1 MPSTK
6 LFETYII
13 HSRPF
18 RDSSAIVDC
27 LSAEHGLLSLVAR
40 GVKKPRS
47 RWYSYMQPF
56 MLLEMGWMGRSELK
70 TLTHVEAQS
79 LYPKLTGAKIKLGL
93 YINELLMRLC
103 VAMDPH
109 PQLFQLYDAALTN
122 LCQSDDAIDNEIS
135 LRAFEYQLLAELGYG
150 FDLQKE
156 IVPELLYGFEPG
168 VGVVEAKILR
178 GSEYVVVS
186 GASILALQQ
195 QQFTS
200 AALLLEAKKMMRAI
214 LGYYLGN
221 KPLQSRKLF
230 YSRKVEKV

>member
-27 LSAEHGLLSLVAR
+27 LSKEHGLLSLVAR

-79 LYPKLTGAKIKLGL
+79 LYPKLSGSKIKLGL

-103 VAMDPH
+103 VEMDPH
-109 PQLFQLYDAALTN
+109 PQLFELYDAALTS
-122 LCQSDDAIDNEIS
+122 LCQSDDAILNEIS

-178 GSEYVVVS
+178 GSESVVVS
-186 GASILALQQ
+186 GASILALQHQ
-195 QQFTS
+195 QLVS
-200 AALLLEAKKMMRAI
+200 AALLLEAKKLMRAI

-230 YSRKVEKV
+230 YSRKTEKV